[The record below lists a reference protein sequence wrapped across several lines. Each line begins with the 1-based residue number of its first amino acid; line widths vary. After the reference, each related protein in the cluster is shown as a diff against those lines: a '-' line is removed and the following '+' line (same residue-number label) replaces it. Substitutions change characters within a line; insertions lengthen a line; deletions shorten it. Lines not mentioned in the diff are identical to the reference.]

1 MGRRRSWWAGTVVTG
16 LLLALFAMACGPEDT
31 RPRGGGT
38 GGSSR
43 PDAPPSVT
51 SAPELITRPTS
62 NIPYA
67 QDAPLPTLP
76 PLSPAA
82 PGPAG
87 AGNPAT
93 PGFGVPTG
101 TAATT
106 LPLTP
111 GGSPLTSP
119 TRGGSPAATP
129 TR

>member
-1 MGRRRSWWAGTVVTG
+1 MMRRRSWWAGTLATG

-31 RPRGGGT
+31 RTRDGGT

-43 PDAPPSVT
+43 PDAQPSVT
-51 SAPELITRPTS
+51 SAPELITRPTA
-62 NIPYA
+62 NTPYA

-76 PLSPAA
+76 PLPTA
-82 PGPAG
+82 PPGTAG
-87 AGNPAT
+87 ASNPAT

-101 TAATT
+101 AASS

-111 GGSPLTSP
+111 GGTPLASP
-119 TRGGSPAATP
+119 TRVGSPAATP